1 MSNPNPTAGRW
12 PQAVGLDAEA
22 AKRIVLNDNPMLT
35 VHVINEGAMVTCDYV
50 TTRVRITINK
60 EGKVSKVPKLG

>member
-1 MSNPNPTAGRW
+1 MPNPAASKW

-22 AKRIVLNDNPMLT
+22 AKKIISNDNPMLT

-50 TTRVRITINK
+50 INRVRITINK